1 MLIDDAFDFG
11 QATEGVLVM
20 QVHPHTAGRA
30 DVGQALIGIAGELQV
45 VAQCVFQAVQR
56 YGAVV
61 VRYFTEVEEHIVQS
75 LQQVV
80 ATYRADQ
87 VDFLVRVVDAFA
99 RLKVNERNA
108 APLVVGVI
116 HEAAA
121 AAQALLPRQH
131 PALAQHAVDSQV
143 AGVEA

>member
-1 MLIDDAFDFG
+1 M
-11 QATEGVLVM
+11 
-20 QVHPHTAGRA
+20 
-30 DVGQALIGIAGELQV
+30 
-45 VAQCVFQAVQR
+45 
-56 YGAVV
+56 
-61 VRYFTEVEEHIVQS
+61 
-75 LQQVV
+75 
-80 ATYRADQ
+80 
-87 VDFLVRVVDAFA
+87 DFLVRVVDAFA

-143 AGVEA
+143 AGIEAWPLDWHHPGQDEIRFVDQQFAVSRHVQRIAGQVADHLAGDGFGHITAGDFASDEA